1 MVLGR
6 LTPILL
12 LLLTSLYGRG
22 QSSLPQPLVFYRG
35 TEYTKVITTA
45 FGLPFLY
52 DELAGT
58 RKVMVAGQWYEG
70 MELHYDAEDDALVT
84 LNPSGDIRLQLV
96 REKVDAFVI
105 GNRTFRRIGDDGY
118 FELMYDGPHAVY
130 VKWQK
135 VLVRRGVEDPFYRL
149 YRKVY
154 VSGKEGLEEVSSKG
168 DLLRY
173 FGADKRKGA
182 DLMRDK
188 NLNFRTDFP
197 QAAAAMMQ
205 FADANG
211 YHE

>member
-1 MVLGR
+1 MVSGR

-12 LLLTSLYGRG
+12 LIFISLQGVG
-22 QSSLPQPLVFYRG
+22 QTYLPQPLVFYRG

-45 FGLPFLY
+45 YGLPFLY

-58 RKVMVAGQWYEG
+58 RKVKVAGQWYEG

-96 REKVDAFVI
+96 KEKVDAFII
-105 GNRTFRRIGDDGY
+105 GDKKFQRIGEDGY
-118 FELMYDGPHAVY
+118 FEVMYDGPRAVY

-135 VLVRRGVEDPFYRL
+135 VLLRKGVEDPYYRL

-154 VSGKEGLEEVSSKG
+154 VSGREGLEEVNGKG
-168 DLLRY
+168 DLLVF
-173 FGADKRKGA
+173 FGANKKKAGELIRA
-182 DLMRDK
+182 QNLDLRN
-188 NLNFRTDFP
+188 NLPR
-197 QAAAAMMQ
+197 AAAVLMQ
-205 FADANG
+205 YADANG